1 MLVLAGLGNP
11 GPGYAGH
18 RHNIGFMAADALASR
33 YRFAPWRKKFQGDV
47 AEGEI
52 PAGTGAGARVLLLKP
67 MTYMNLSGQSVAA
80 ALGFYKLGPDALVV
94 LHDELDLPLGRVKVK
109 ADGGHG
115 GHNGIR
121 DIMAH
126 LGPDFRR
133 VRLGVG
139 HPGEKSLVHNHVLQD
154 FAKGEREMVEK
165 VIAAVTDEAP
175 RLVAGDD
182 SGFMSRV
189 AFHLTPPKPKKEPS
203 ASSAPG
209 GATKSAGPDA
219 PVEARISADPSKPP
233 KTDS

>member
-11 GPGYAGH
+11 GAGYAGH

-33 YRFAPWRKKFQGDV
+33 YRFAVWRKKFQGEI

-52 PAGTGAGARVLLLKP
+52 AQTRILLLKP

-80 ALGFYKLGPDALVV
+80 ALDFFKLEVGALIVF
-94 LHDELDLPLGRVKVK
+94 HDEIDLMLGRVKVK
-109 ADGGHG
+109 AGGGHG
-115 GHNGIR
+115 GHNGVR

-139 HPGEKSLVHNHVLQD
+139 HPGEPDLVHDHVLEN
-154 FAKGEREMVEK
+154 FAKAERELAAK
-165 VIAAVTDEAP
+165 VVDAVAAEAP

-182 SGFMSRV
+182 GGFMSRV
-189 AFHLTPPKPKKEPS
+189 AFLLAPPKPKKEPKP
-203 ASSAPG
+203 APEG
-209 GATKSAGPDA
+209 KPA
-219 PVEARISADPSKPP
+219 PPADKKNDEPP
-233 KTDS
+233 G

>member
-11 GPGYAGH
+11 GAGYAGH

-33 YRFAPWRKKFQGDV
+33 YRFASWRKKFQGDV

-52 PAGTGAGARVLLLKP
+52 AGVRVLLLKP

-80 ALGFYKLGPDALVV
+80 ALAFYKLEPDALVV
-94 LHDELDLPLGRVKVK
+94 IHDELDLPLGRVKVK
-109 ADGGHG
+109 AGGGHG

-121 DIMAH
+121 DILAH
-126 LGPDFRR
+126 LGPEFRR

-139 HPGEKSLVHNHVLQD
+139 HPGEKALVHNHVLQD
-154 FAKGEREMVEK
+154 FAKAERDLAAK
-165 VIAAVTDEAP
+165 VIEAVVDEAP

-189 AFHLTPPKPKKEPS
+189 AFRLAPPKPKKEPP
-203 ASSAPG
+203 AAPPQG
-209 GATKSAGPDA
+209 AGPDA
-219 PVEARISADPSKPP
+219 PVETRISADPSKPP
-233 KTDS
+233 KPE

>member
-18 RHNIGFMAADALASR
+18 RHNMGFMAADAIASR
-33 YRFAPWRKKFQGDV
+33 HRFAPWRKKFQGDV

-52 PAGTGAGARVLLLKP
+52 AGTRILLLKP

-80 ALGFYKLGPDALVV
+80 ALDFFKIELNALIVF
-94 LHDELDLPLGRVKVK
+94 HDELDLPLGRVKVK
-109 ADGGHG
+109 TGGGHG

-139 HPGEKSLVHNHVLQD
+139 HPGEKDLVHNHVLQD
-154 FAKGEREMVEK
+154 FAKAERELAAKTIE
-165 VIAAVTDEAP
+165 AVTDETP
-175 RLVAGDD
+175 RLVAGDE

-189 AFHLTPPKPKKEPS
+189 AFLLSPPKPKAERPPPATGPAPDNA
-203 ASSAPG
+203 ASQ
-209 GATKSAGPDA
+209 PD
-219 PVEARISADPSKPP
+219 ERRISADPSKPFKP
-233 KTDS
+233 EN

>member
-18 RHNIGFMAADALASR
+18 RHNMGFMAADALASR

-52 PAGTGAGARVLLLKP
+52 AGVRVLLLKP

-80 ALGFYKLGPDALVV
+80 ALAFYKVEPAALIVF
-94 LHDELDLPLGRVKVK
+94 HDELDLPLGRVKVK
-109 ADGGHG
+109 IGGGHG

-139 HPGEKSLVHNHVLQD
+139 HPGEKDLVHDHVLQD
-154 FAKGEREMVEK
+154 FAKAERDLAAK
-165 VIAAVTDEAP
+165 VIEAVADETP
-175 RLVAGDD
+175 RLVTGDE

-189 AFHLTPPKPKKEPS
+189 AFLLSPPKAKSEPKPPPPDK
-203 ASSAPG
+203 AT
-209 GATKSAGPDA
+209 GAGEGADQPL
-219 PVEARISADPSKPP
+219 ERRIPADPSKPSKP
-233 KTDS
+233 DA

>member
-11 GPGYAGH
+11 GAGYAGH
-18 RHNIGFMAADALASR
+18 RHNMGFMAVDAIAAR
-33 YRFAPWRKKFQGDV
+33 HRFAPWRKKFQGDV

-52 PAGTGAGARVLLLKP
+52 AGVRILLLKP

-80 ALGFYKLGPDALVV
+80 ALGFYKLAPAALTVF
-94 LHDELDLPLGRVKVK
+94 HDEIDLLLGRVKVK
-109 ADGGHG
+109 VGGGHG

-139 HPGEKSLVHNHVLQD
+139 HPGEKDLVHNHVLQD
-154 FAKGEREMVEK
+154 FAKAERPLAGK
-165 VIAAVTDEAP
+165 VIEAVAEEAP

-182 SGFMSRV
+182 GGFMSRV
-189 AFHLTPPKPKKEPS
+189 AHLLAPPKPKKEP
-203 ASSAPG
+203 
-209 GATKSAGPDA
+209 
-219 PVEARISADPSKPP
+219 PVEKAKKEPSESETPTKKGREQLP
-233 KTDS
+233 

>member
-11 GPGYAGH
+11 GAGYAGH
-18 RHNIGFMAADALASR
+18 RHNMGFMAVDAIGALH
-33 YRFAPWRKKFQGDV
+33 RFGAWRKKFQGEL

-52 PAGTGAGARVLLLKP
+52 AGTRILLLKP

-80 ALGFYKLGPDALVV
+80 ALGFYKVAPAALTVF
-94 LHDELDLPLGRVKVK
+94 HDEIDLLLGRVKVK
-109 ADGGHG
+109 VGGGHG

-139 HPGEKSLVHNHVLQD
+139 HPGEKALVHNHVLQD
-154 FAKGEREMVEK
+154 FTKAERALAAK
-165 VIAAVTDEAP
+165 VIEAVAAEAP

-182 SGFMSRV
+182 GGFMSRV
-189 AFHLTPPKPKKEPS
+189 AFLLAPPKPKKEPRVR
-203 ASSAPG
+203 ADENPVDDEKDPP
-209 GATKSAGPDA
+209 ATPRPRAG
-219 PVEARISADPSKPP
+219 EKE
-233 KTDS
+233 